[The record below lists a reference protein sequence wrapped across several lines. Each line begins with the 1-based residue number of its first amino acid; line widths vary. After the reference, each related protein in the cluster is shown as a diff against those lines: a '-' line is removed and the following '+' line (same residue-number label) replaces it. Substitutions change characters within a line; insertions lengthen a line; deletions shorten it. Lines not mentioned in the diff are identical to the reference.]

1 MLSKNTYVYEIPKH
15 SKEFGKGCWLAIHIL
30 AYNAKRIE
38 DQKNFCLSVRVIC
51 SNLPCM
57 TCRKHSTEYIE
68 SNPPEQYIS
77 SDVRAMFKWS
87 SDLHNN
93 ANKITKYPL
102 LDWKV
107 MYTKYEENNKK
118 EPEICEGDCIS
129 GSQGAPSKTAV
140 SVVEKKPQIVNKSP
154 VGRPIGISPVGM
166 GATIYNKLKNK
177 QKYGIMN

>member
-1 MLSKNTYVYEIPKH
+1 MLSKNTHLYEIPKH
-15 SKEFGKGCWLAIHIL
+15 PKEFGKGCWLAIHIL

-38 DQKNFCLSVRVIC
+38 DQKIFCRSVRVIC

-68 SNPPEQYIS
+68 SNPPEKYVS

-93 ANKITKYPL
+93 ANKINKYSL

-107 MYTKYEENNKK
+107 MYTKYEENNKN

-129 GSQGAPSKTAV
+129 ELKEVPSV
-140 SVVEKKPQIVNKSP
+140 PIVEKKPQIVNKSA